1 KTASIIFTDSY
12 QENIIELIPGLRH
25 MGLQNVLENSLRAES
40 GDLLHRPLGSSK
52 KWPHLDPIT
61 FIPAQTS
68 PFPVDGEADVDIS
81 VTIGPQAKKPMKIKV
96 PFMISGMAYGIAL
109 SEQVR

>member
-1 KTASIIFTDSY
+1 
-12 QENIIELIPGLRH
+12 
-25 MGLQNVLENSLRAES
+25 MGIQNMLENSLRAET

-68 PFPVDGEADVDIS
+68 PFPIDGEEDS
-81 VTIGPQAKKPMKIKV
+81 RCFRHYWTKSKKTD
-96 PFMISGMAYGIAL
+96 
-109 SEQVR
+109 EN